1 MEIHPCVGAQYKLHH
16 LKMRYLNLLHN
27 SFKHWKSLPRPIIG
41 WNDGEMNR
49 ILQEVFK
56 AFFILSLFAL
66 LGLTTYCAS
75 DENLEGVDE
84 VVRQEIER
92 LGFETT
98 GEATVQTVDLPS
110 QLDDAN
116 WGLKAMVCQEG
127 GYDLYF
133 YAGETVTLTSV
144 DITETCQG
152 EALRLWV
159 VSKDEDIICVYKTVR
174 EGSGAAPGVWSV
186 YDKDCS

>member
-1 MEIHPCVGAQYKLHH
+1 VEITPVIGGKGG
-16 LKMRYLNLLHN
+16 KMDRVLGF
-27 SFKHWKSLPRPIIG
+27 S
-41 WNDGEMNR
+41 
-49 ILQEVFK
+49 VK
-56 AFFILSLFAL
+56 AFFILGLCV
-66 LGLTTYCAS
+66 LGLTTYCAN
-75 DENLEGVDE
+75 DNENLEGVDE

-98 GEATVQTVDLPS
+98 GEATVQTIELPS

-116 WGLKAMVCQEG
+116 WGLKAMECQEG
-127 GYDLYF
+127 GYNLYF

-152 EALRLWV
+152 EPLTLWV

-174 EGSGAAPGVWSV
+174 EGSSAAPGVWSV
-186 YDKDCS
+186 YDEECS